1 MICIKDQTIYAV
13 KIGNSSSKL
22 CYVVD
27 QMDLS
32 MRLIKNHEINYPYNV
47 STMSLVL
54 IIDKKENYPDGDDVF
69 DITQL
74 RYLALKNAINN
85 WQKNARLL
93 CYTPKV
99 IIGYNR

>member
-1 MICIKDQTIYAV
+1 
-13 KIGNSSSKL
+13 
-22 CYVVD
+22 
-27 QMDLS
+27 
-32 MRLIKNHEINYPYNV
+32 
-47 STMSLVL
+47 MSLVL

-74 RYLALKNAINN
+74 GYLALKNAINN

-93 CYTPKV
+93 CYAPKV